1 MSFRL
6 KVGKTID
13 TEVEFDLREGDAYSA
28 HKVGL
33 VLRRFDAT
41 QFDALMQRAR
51 DGAVDDFALLGEMIV
66 AWRQDLVVDDA
77 DQPVAYS
84 AEALECLCGVLGVRR
99 LLAEKAIAAQIEG
112 VRSAAADKQGN

>member
-6 KVGKTID
+6 KIGKVID
-13 TEVEFDLREGDAYSA
+13 IDVSFEVREGQQYQA

-33 VLRRFDAT
+33 VLKRLDAT

-99 LLAEKAIAAQIEG
+99 LLAEKAIAAQLEG

>member
-6 KVGKTID
+6 KIGKVID
-13 TEVEFDLREGDAYSA
+13 IDVSFEVREGQQYQA

-33 VLRRFDAT
+33 VLKRLDAA
-41 QFDALMQRAR
+41 QFDELMQRAR

-99 LLAEKAIAAQIEG
+99 LLAEKAIAAQLEG